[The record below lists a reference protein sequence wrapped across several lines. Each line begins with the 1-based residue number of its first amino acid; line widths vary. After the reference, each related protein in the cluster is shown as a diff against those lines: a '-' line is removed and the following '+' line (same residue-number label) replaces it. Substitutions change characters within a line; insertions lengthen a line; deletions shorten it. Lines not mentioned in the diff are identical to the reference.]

1 MLSNNAGLQQRP
13 HYADMIEKIREFVKD
28 KGKKEGYNMNTTK
41 MERIE
46 INLPQ
51 DIIFAMRE
59 LEKPEGVKKKLKIAL
74 AILLF
79 QEGSI
84 SLGKATELTEMS
96 RVRFMEVLNEYGIPA
111 YEYGEKSFEKDQ
123 QVIAGYRKMVGK

>member
-1 MLSNNAGLQQRP
+1 
-13 HYADMIEKIREFVKD
+13 
-28 KGKKEGYNMNTTK
+28 MNTAK

-46 INLPQ
+46 ISLPQ
-51 DIIFAMRE
+51 DIIFAMRG
-59 LEKPEGVKKKLKIAL
+59 LEKPEEVKKKLKIAL

-96 RVRFMEVLNEYGIPA
+96 RVRFMEVLREHGIPA
-111 YEYGEKSFEKDQ
+111 YEYGEKGFEKDQ
-123 QVIAGYRKMVGK
+123 QVIARYRKTVEK

>member
-1 MLSNNAGLQQRP
+1 M
-13 HYADMIEKIREFVKD
+13 K
-28 KGKKEGYNMNTTK
+28 TTK

-51 DIIFAMRE
+51 DIIFAMRG

-96 RVRFMEVLNEYGIPA
+96 RVRFMDVLKEHCIPA
-111 YEYGEKSFEKDQ
+111 YEYGEKGFEKDQ
-123 QVIAGYRKMVGK
+123 QVIARYRNTIKK

>member
-1 MLSNNAGLQQRP
+1 
-13 HYADMIEKIREFVKD
+13 
-28 KGKKEGYNMNTTK
+28 MNTTK
-41 MERIE
+41 MEPIE

-51 DIIFAMRE
+51 DIIFAMRGM
-59 LEKPEGVKKKLKIAL
+59 EKPEGVKKKLIIAL

-84 SLGKATELTEMS
+84 SLGKATELAEMS
-96 RVRFMEVLNEYGIPA
+96 RVRFMEVLKEHDIPV

-123 QVIAGYRKMVGK
+123 QAMDRYREMVEK

>member
-1 MLSNNAGLQQRP
+1 
-13 HYADMIEKIREFVKD
+13 
-28 KGKKEGYNMNTTK
+28 MNTTK

-46 INLPQ
+46 ITLPQ
-51 DIIFAMRE
+51 DIIFAMRG
-59 LEKPEGVKKKLKIAL
+59 LEKPERVKKKLKIAL

-96 RVRFMEVLNEYGIPA
+96 RVGFMEVLKEHDIPA

-123 QVIAGYRKMVGK
+123 QVIDGYRKMVEK